1 MTTSR
6 YNTFGYILIFIFSSI
21 GTSIYAQ
28 EKGTVKY
35 WKVELTGAVNT
46 YDGWEIE
53 PSVTYQPVRYIGL
66 TMGLLF
72 CNPINESGFIGES
85 QDKQWYWSAVDDDN
99 GSYLFALRP
108 SVLFTSPSI
117 WLGED
122 KDYALSFSISPGITM
137 PLPPNREFNIK
148 YFPQKPGAWAAFKT
162 EHVKNKDATF
172 VYYHLR
178 SAVSLEIDD
187 SIILSMGYTLS
198 NFDLY
203 GGSRNIV
210 IEGRKLNPERHP
222 LMHSFFIGIGYR
234 F

>member
-72 CNPINESGFIGES
+72 CNPINESGFI
-85 QDKQWYWSAVDDDN
+85 
-99 GSYLFALRP
+99 
-108 SVLFTSPSI
+108 
-117 WLGED
+117 
-122 KDYALSFSISPGITM
+122 
-137 PLPPNREFNIK
+137 
-148 YFPQKPGAWAAFKT
+148 
-162 EHVKNKDATF
+162 
-172 VYYHLR
+172 
-178 SAVSLEIDD
+178 
-187 SIILSMGYTLS
+187 
-198 NFDLY
+198 
-203 GGSRNIV
+203 
-210 IEGRKLNPERHP
+210 
-222 LMHSFFIGIGYR
+222 
-234 F
+234 

>member
-35 WKVELTGAVNT
+35 WKVELMGAVNT

-99 GSYLFALRP
+99 GSYLLPCALPSYSPHLLYGWARIKITPYLFHFSRNNHAFAP
-108 SVLFTSPSI
+108 
-117 WLGED
+117 E
-122 KDYALSFSISPGITM
+122 PGIQYRV
-137 PLPPNREFNIK
+137 LPAK
-148 YFPQKPGAWAAFKT
+148 A
-162 EHVKNKDATF
+162 
-172 VYYHLR
+172 R
-178 SAVSLEIDD
+178 SMDRL
-187 SIILSMGYTLS
+187 
-198 NFDLY
+198 
-203 GGSRNIV
+203 
-210 IEGRKLNPERHP
+210 
-222 LMHSFFIGIGYR
+222 
-234 F
+234 

>member
-108 SVLFTSPSI
+108 SVLFH
-117 WLGED
+117 
-122 KDYALSFSISPGITM
+122 Y
-137 PLPPNREFNIK
+137 
-148 YFPQKPGAWAAFKT
+148 
-162 EHVKNKDATF
+162 
-172 VYYHLR
+172 
-178 SAVSLEIDD
+178 
-187 SIILSMGYTLS
+187 
-198 NFDLY
+198 
-203 GGSRNIV
+203 
-210 IEGRKLNPERHP
+210 
-222 LMHSFFIGIGYR
+222 
-234 F
+234 